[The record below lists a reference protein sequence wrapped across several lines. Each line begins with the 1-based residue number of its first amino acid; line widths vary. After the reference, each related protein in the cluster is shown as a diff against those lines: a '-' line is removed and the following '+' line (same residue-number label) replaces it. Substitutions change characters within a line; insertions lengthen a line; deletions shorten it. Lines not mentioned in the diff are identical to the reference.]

1 MIRIAEEKDVPAIF
15 ELIKA
20 LAVFE
25 KLEHEFVATI
35 PLLRESLFGTRPF
48 AEALVAEKDGQTIGF
63 ALFFH
68 TFSTF
73 LAKPGLYLE
82 DLFVLPEFRGQGFG
96 VQLLRHVGK
105 IAEDRGCGRLEWSV
119 LDWNKKAI
127 DLYLSL
133 GSKSLDDWTVHRL
146 TGQGLKDFAYPPT
159 EK

>member
-1 MIRIAEEKDVPAIF
+1 MIRIAEEKDVPAIY
-15 ELIKA
+15 ELLKA

-35 PLLRESLFGTRPF
+35 PLLKESLFGKRPY
-48 AEALVAEKDGQTIGF
+48 AEALIAEKDGRTIGF

-96 VQLLRHVGK
+96 VKLLRHVAK
-105 IAEDRGCGRLEWSV
+105 VAEDRGCGRLEWSV
-119 LDWNKKAI
+119 LDWNQKAI

-133 GSKSLDDWTVHRL
+133 GSKSLDEWTVHRM
-146 TGQGLKDFAYPPT
+146 TGEGLKNFAYPPNET
-159 EK
+159 